1 MFWAVFPSDPCTI
14 IVFVSSLTRR
24 RSSNSDISRVG
35 RCATI
40 VIMMILSVP
49 ERAAN
54 ADAGAHASLMGA
66 GGKRWRTEHALQSY
80 GAEIEAHRVHLSRT
94 GCGVAGDHL
103 PEHRQQSR
111 IFHGKKNHPESMA
124 DKYVL
129 AFFLCVPMRRTSN
142 NVLPTWNS
150 IIKHDSTTLT

>member
-24 RSSNSDISRVG
+24 RSSNSDINRVG

-54 ADAGAHASLMGA
+54 ADAGAHAPLMGA

-111 IFHGKKNHPESMA
+111 IFHEKKTIPN
-124 DKYVL
+124 
-129 AFFLCVPMRRTSN
+129 RWRTNTCSPSFSACPCAAQVIMSYQRGILSSN
-142 NVLPTWNS
+142 MIQPR
-150 IIKHDSTTLT
+150 